1 MVNKYI
7 SALESHYHKGSF
19 DLQGKSNVILS
30 EIRSTII
37 NQVAVWPD
45 TLNDIGTKV
54 SQSLNLEKYPEAN
67 KVVSSKN
74 IAMLRI
80 EPLKW
85 WVVSPG
91 GIEYQD
97 LIDPSISILKSLE
110 EYIDLSDKSSFL
122 DLSHS
127 RTHVRILGQD
137 STTLL
142 NRHLPIDLRE
152 NSFPMNSVATTSFHH
167 CSVTLWRSV
176 EGYELFLP
184 RAFALSLWEIL
195 IETASQFGY
204 EIK

>member
-1 MVNKYI
+1 MVKKYL
-7 SALESHYHKGSF
+7 SALEGHYHKGSF
-19 DLQGKSNVILS
+19 DQHGKSGIILS
-30 EIRSTII
+30 DVRSTII

-45 TLNDIGTKV
+45 TLNDIGTKI
-54 SQSLNLEKYPEAN
+54 SQSLNLEQFPEAN
-67 KVVSSKN
+67 KAISSDKV
-74 IAMLRI
+74 AMLRI

-85 WVVSPG
+85 WIISPR
-91 GIEYQD
+91 GIDHQD
-97 LIDPSISILKSLE
+97 FEDSSLSILKSLE
-110 EYIDLSDKSSFL
+110 KYIDLVEKGNFL

-152 NSFPMNSVATTSFHH
+152 NSFPLNSVASTAFHH

-176 EGYELFLP
+176 KGYELFLP

-195 IETASQFGY
+195 IESAAQFGY

>member
-1 MVNKYI
+1 MAKKYV
-7 SALESHYHKGSF
+7 SALEGHYRKDSF
-19 DLQGKSNVILS
+19 DLEGKSNIILS
-30 EIRSTII
+30 EIKGTII
-37 NQVAVWPD
+37 NQVAAWPD

-54 SQSLNLEKYPEAN
+54 SQTLNLEKYPEAN
-67 KVVSSKN
+67 KVVSLGS

-85 WVVSPG
+85 WVITSG
-91 GIEYQD
+91 EIEYQD
-97 LIDPSISILKSLE
+97 LIDPSIPIFKSLE
-110 EYIDLSDKSSFL
+110 KYIDLSDKGSFL

-137 STTLL
+137 STILL

-152 NSFPMNSVATTSFHH
+152 NSFPLNSVATTAFHH

-184 RAFALSLWEIL
+184 RAFALSLWEI
-195 IETASQFGY
+195 IVESASQFGY

>member
-1 MVNKYI
+1 MANKYV
-7 SALESHYHKGSF
+7 SALEGHYHKGSY
-19 DLQGKSNVILS
+19 DLQGKSSVILS

-37 NQVAVWPD
+37 NQIAVWPS
-45 TLNDIGTKV
+45 TLKDIGTKI

-67 KVVSSKN
+67 KAFSLEN

-85 WVVSPG
+85 WVVSSG

-97 LIDPSISILKSLE
+97 LIDPSISILKCLE
-110 EYIDLSDKSSFL
+110 EYIDLSDKGSFL

-152 NSFPMNSVATTSFHH
+152 NSFPLNSVATTAFHH

-195 IETASQFGY
+195 VESASQFGY